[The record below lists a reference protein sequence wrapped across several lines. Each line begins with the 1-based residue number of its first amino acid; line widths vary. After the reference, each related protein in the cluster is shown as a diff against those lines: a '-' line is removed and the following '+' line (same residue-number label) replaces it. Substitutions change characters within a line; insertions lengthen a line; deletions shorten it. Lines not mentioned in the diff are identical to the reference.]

1 MKVKSIRTHKITVS
15 DKDILEIVGRYAK
28 GLKENSILAVT
39 SKIVSICE
47 GRVTRQNGISKEKL
61 IKKECDWYL
70 PSKSNKY
77 NVALT
82 IKNNI
87 MVSSAGID
95 ASNGNGYY
103 VLWPSDSQAT
113 ANKIRKFLQ
122 NKYRLKNVGVIIT
135 DSKSNLLRRGAS
147 GIAIAHSGFSALNNY
162 NGKCD
167 CFGRKLKMTKADVVD
182 SLAISAVLV
191 MGEGAEQK
199 PMAVISDISFV
210 KFVKDN
216 PSPKE
221 LAELK
226 VKMDDDYH
234 RMLLKSV
241 KWRKGGGGK

>member
-1 MKVKSIRTHKITVS
+1 MKVKSIRTHKITAS
-15 DKDILEIVGRYAK
+15 DKDILEIVGKYTK

-47 GRVTRQNGISKEKL
+47 GRVIKQNGVGKEKL

-95 ASNGNGYY
+95 ASNGNGFY
-103 VLWPSDSQAT
+103 VLWPADPQEA
-113 ANKIRKFLQ
+113 ANKIRKYLQ
-122 NKYRLKNVGVIIT
+122 QKYNLKNTGVIIT

-162 NGKCD
+162 MGKCD
-167 CFGRKLKMTKADVVD
+167 CFGYKLKMTKADVVD

-199 PMAVISDISFV
+199 PMAVISDIPFV
-210 KFVKDN
+210 KFCRSN
-216 PSPKE
+216 PSSKE
-221 LAELK
+221 LSELK

-234 RMLLKSV
+234 RLLLKSV
-241 KWRKGGGGK
+241 KWKRGGCGR

>member
-1 MKVKSIRTHKITVS
+1 
-15 DKDILEIVGRYAK
+15 
-28 GLKENSILAVT
+28 
-39 SKIVSICE
+39 
-47 GRVTRQNGISKEKL
+47 
-61 IKKECDWYL
+61 
-70 PSKSNKY
+70 
-77 NVALT
+77 
-82 IKNNI
+82 
-87 MVSSAGID
+87 
-95 ASNGNGYY
+95 
-103 VLWPSDSQAT
+103 
-113 ANKIRKFLQ
+113 
-122 NKYRLKNVGVIIT
+122 
-135 DSKSNLLRRGAS
+135 
-147 GIAIAHSGFSALNNY
+147 
-162 NGKCD
+162 
-167 CFGRKLKMTKADVVD
+167 MTKADVVD